1 MIKNEIVTCKKC
13 VMDSTGDPD
22 FNINNFGIC
31 NYCTEYEEKIKFRIL
46 PDDERK
52 KELRNIIRKIRKSNN
67 KYDCLIGVSGG
78 VDSTYVAYLAKEYG
92 LNPLAVHFDNG
103 WNSELAVHNIQK
115 VLEKLEIDYITKVMN
130 WNEFKD
136 LQVSFLKSSTPDGE
150 IPTDHAITATLY
162 NIANKQGIKYILSG
176 NNFKTEGVMPKLW
189 AYGHIDGKYIRNIQ
203 RIFGTRKLSDYPFLP
218 IYKFIWYTVLKRIK
232 LVSILNYTDYDNK
245 TAMDILIKKL
255 DWKYYGG
262 KHYESIYTRFYQGY
276 ILPKKFNIDKRK
288 IHLSALILSNQLSKQ
303 QALSELKED
312 SYSLKMREDDLN
324 YVLKKLD
331 LSEDE
336 FNTIMNNQNK
346 TFMDYSNSS
355 NFHLKLRKII
365 AYLRR
370 LKLFYN

>member
-1 MIKNEIVTCKKC
+1 
-13 VMDSTGDPD
+13 MDSTGNPE
-22 FNINNFGIC
+22 FNIDSSGIC
-31 NYCTEYEEKIKFRIL
+31 NYCAEYEYKLKIRIL
-46 PDDERK
+46 PDDEGK
-52 KELRNIIRKIRKSNN
+52 KELENIIRNIKKSKN

-115 VLEKLEIDYITKVMN
+115 VLEKLDIDYITKVMN
-130 WNEFKD
+130 WNEFKN

-150 IPTDHAITATLY
+150 IPTDHAILATLY
-162 NIANKQGIKYILSG
+162 NIANKHGIKHIISG

-245 TAMDILIKKL
+245 NAMDILINKL
-255 DWKYYGG
+255 NWKYYGG

-288 IHLSALILSNQLSKQ
+288 IHLSALILSNQLSKE